1 MSSSRNTARQRT
13 PEASPRSSFTATE
26 AKNEFGRLL
35 EWAIQ
40 GNAVVI
46 TRHDTPKAVL
56 ISMDEYNALKNAPA
70 LQLEGLSK
78 EFDAMHQR
86 MQTPKARAAVKALFH
101 STPSKLGRAAVVA
114 ARKRG

>member
-1 MSSSRNTARQRT
+1 MKASRNTARQNT
-13 PEASPRSSFTATE
+13 PEPSPRSSFTATE

-35 EWAIQ
+35 EWAIL

-70 LQLEGLSK
+70 LQLEVLSK

-86 MQTPKARAAVKALFH
+86 MQTPRARAAVKALFN
-101 STPSKLGRAAVVA
+101 STPGKLGRAAVVA